1 MGSGKTSWII
11 QSMNESYT
19 QNIFTQPN
27 RRYMYITP
35 LLNEVERIEVACP
48 ELKFRSPDGRHG
60 KKFWHLERLIEDNEN
75 IASTHALFRMLT
87 KDVSEK
93 LKAAKYT
100 LVIDE
105 TLSCVEFFTDL
116 TKDDKK
122 LIFDL
127 NIVYVDEGTNLLRW
141 NDEVVGDYSLGHL
154 SRIKNLC
161 DNGNLLV
168 FKDSRGTSLM
178 LWSFP
183 VEFLE
188 CFDEVIVLTYLFDG
202 SPMKPYLDSK
212 GIEFDRKTI
221 IGDRETGYE
230 MVDYSLSNEAS
241 KKAKLRERI
250 TIYEGRSNTIG
261 RRIGKGYPL
270 SKSWYARAAKG
281 EDSEIS
287 TLKTVTESFFKMVG
301 TSSNENAAVCF
312 KDYRGKVKGVR
323 YGSFDKNF
331 IAKNARA
338 TNQYAHKRSMAY
350 LVNVFH
356 HTMISRWFL
365 DQGIIVDEDVY
376 ALSEMV
382 QVIWRTAI
390 RNDEPIDLFI
400 PSDRMRGLLKN
411 WLNCDSAPEFVV
423 KLNNEMPLAC

>member
-1 MGSGKTSWII
+1 MKITIVDSLMGSGKTSWII

-19 QNIFTQPN
+19 QNIFTQPD

-87 KDVSEK
+87 KNVSEK

-116 TKDDKK
+116 TKDDKQ

-141 NDEVVGDYSLGHL
+141 NDEVAGDYSLGNL
-154 SRIKNLC
+154 SPIKNLC

-230 MVDYSLSNEAS
+230 MVDYSLSNEAL

-281 EDSEIS
+281 EDSEFS
-287 TLKTVTESFFKMVG
+287 TLKS
-301 TSSNENAAVCF
+301 
-312 KDYRGKVKGVR
+312 
-323 YGSFDKNF
+323 
-331 IAKNARA
+331 
-338 TNQYAHKRSMAY
+338 KR
-350 LVNVFH
+350 
-356 HTMISRWFL
+356 
-365 DQGIIVDEDVY
+365 
-376 ALSEMV
+376 
-382 QVIWRTAI
+382 
-390 RNDEPIDLFI
+390 P
-400 PSDRMRGLLKN
+400 
-411 WLNCDSAPEFVV
+411 VV
-423 KLNNEMPLAC
+423 PL